1 MSLAADDA
9 AGGVAA
15 GRGAGLGAAGRGA
28 APGTKGGGDVTGA
41 LPVGGVNGDTGAVP
55 VAGVNGGTGAV
66 GAGRGVNGGTG
77 GGDANSGRPLAG
89 EGGVAVAVT
98 GPLSVGRLVRG
109 AAGTSAARGGCG
121 AGLCMGG
128 AAGVCR
134 AGAENGGVS
143 QPADAEGGVAGPD
156 CLPRSAGVA
165 DGVGV
170 RGAPVVGVAWPVG
183 AGIVITPL
191 QTEHLARTP
200 AGGTFAGST
209 RKMERQS
216 GQLTF
221 IRSLQSGVH
230 RG

>member
-1 MSLAADDA
+1 
-9 AGGVAA
+9 
-15 GRGAGLGAAGRGA
+15 
-28 APGTKGGGDVTGA
+28 
-41 LPVGGVNGDTGAVP
+41 VNGDTGGVP

-77 GGDANSGRPLAG
+77 GGDANSGKPVAG

-98 GPLSVGRLVRG
+98 GPLSVGRLGRG

-121 AGLCMGG
+121 AGAGRWIGG

-143 QPADAEGGVAGPD
+143 QPADAEGGVGGAD
-156 CLPRSAGVA
+156 CLLRSAGVA

-170 RGAPVVGVAWPVG
+170 REAPVVGVAWPVG